1 MFEQLFELPTLREFM
16 QRIADALVVE
26 HHSVIVV
33 LPATMGV
40 DAITPRLYREFLH
53 REPKMRRV
61 IVRDSAD
68 PLKVIAESEGV
79 QYQGKLTVEKLLS
92 QIEKQVSPEDRSAIL
107 HITGLEDTSSE
118 TQKAWLELFTHWAE
132 VAQTRSAGRLVTP
145 ALLLIFDANRLLQDL
160 PSSNVFLQLFWFRQL
175 SSLEMQLL
183 CRVQPDPGTDEPLTI
198 WREQVLPDMVGA
210 DLNLLEW
217 LWVPIAH
224 IRSVDNLMIH
234 LREYAKNQGWEETVD
249 SESATQIPPT
259 THVYHLNGSQRN
271 LWARGLLY
279 YTPENGWEIHSAL
292 LALMNK
298 QSEVSHR
305 YWRGQARLML
315 PFVDHIRHSILT
327 RLTIRQGDGWPSRL
341 VNPAHNPELDA
352 PIQDASQV
360 EWGHLKYLFE
370 HSVHINGERKWRG
383 LIRLGW
389 DIRNRIA
396 HYEPIALSDYRA
408 LRQAYERFTEEHM

>member
-1 MFEQLFELPTLREFM
+1 MFEQLFELPTLREFT
-16 QRIADALVVE
+16 QRIADALVTE
-26 HHSVIVV
+26 HHSVVVV
-33 LPATMGV
+33 LPALMTV
-40 DAITPRLYREFLH
+40 DAITARIYRESLH
-53 REPKMRRV
+53 RGPKLRCV
-61 IVRDSAD
+61 IVRDSTD

-92 QIEKQVSPEDRSAIL
+92 QIEKVSPEDRSAIL
-107 HITGLEDTSSE
+107 HITGLEDASPK
-118 TQKAWLELFTHWAE
+118 TQQAWLELFTHWAE

-145 ALLLIFDANRLLQDL
+145 ALLLILDANRFLQDL
-160 PSSNVFLQLFWFRQL
+160 PSSNVFLQVFWFRQL
-175 SSLEMQLL
+175 SRLEMQLL
-183 CRVQPDPGTDEPLTI
+183 CRLQPDPGTDEPLTI
-198 WREQVLPDMVGA
+198 WREQVLPDLVGA

-217 LWVPIAH
+217 LWEPVARM
-224 IRSVDNLMIH
+224 RSVDNLMVD
-234 LREYAKNQGWEETVD
+234 LRKYAKNQGWEEAVD

-259 THVYHLNGSQRN
+259 THVDHLNASQRN

-279 YTPENGWEIHSAL
+279 YTPENGWEMHSAV

-298 QSEVSHR
+298 QTEVSHR

-327 RLTIRQGDGWPSRL
+327 RLTIRHGDGWPSRL

-360 EWGHLKYLFE
+360 EWGHLMYLIE
-370 HSVHINGERKWRG
+370 HSEHTNGEWKWHE

-389 DIRNRIA
+389 NIRNRIA
-396 HYEPIALSDYRA
+396 HYEPITLSDYRA
-408 LRQAYERFTEEHM
+408 LRQEFERFTEERM